1 MFDHLGRIEV
11 GMTSY
16 SIDAVVELEK
26 HKVVY
31 DAVKESLTLVETYD
45 EDDNLD
51 LKFETNMLELLGPQV
66 ADWLAEEIAENDGW
80 MDALYRQGKKFLSTD
95 WSAVR
100 SYGSGINL
108 LSNKKF
114 RQAWKKAET
123 RAEALKEDKDE

>member
-11 GMTSY
+11 GMTTY
-16 SIDAVVELEK
+16 SIGAVVQLDK

-51 LKFETNMLELLGPQV
+51 LRFETNMLELLGPQV

-80 MDALYRQGKKFLSTD
+80 MDALYRRGKNYLSIE

-100 SYGSGINL
+100 SYDGINL

-114 RQAWKKAET
+114 RQAWKKAEV
-123 RAEALKEDKDE
+123 RAEALKEDEDE

>member
-1 MFDHLGRIEV
+1 MFDQMRSIEI
-11 GMTSY
+11 GMTTY
-16 SIDAVVELEK
+16 SIDTIVELEK

-51 LKFETNMLELLGPQV
+51 LRFETNMLDLLGPQV

-80 MDALYRQGKKFLSTD
+80 MDALYRRGKNYLSIE
-95 WSAVR
+95 WNHVR
-100 SYGSGINL
+100 SYDGINL

-114 RQAWKKAET
+114 RQAWKKAEV